1 MKETFKTSHLPL
13 TLTKLEK
20 SVAENNCEE
29 GWIYG
34 SKVVYTACIA
44 LVLHSGYFSVRV
56 PRSNVHR
63 LLHYCVHNTDH
74 YTISSPSPEGDIC
87 RLCCVCV
94 TGDSGDRL
102 SVSSRQ
108 LSVS

>member
-1 MKETFKTSHLPL
+1 MKETFKSSHLPL

-20 SVAENNCEE
+20 SAAENNCEE

-34 SKVVYTACIA
+34 SKVVLCAEQLDMGGSSLALYT
-44 LVLHSGYFSVRV
+44 G
-56 PRSNVHR
+56 SNIV
-63 LLHYCVHNTDH
+63 YCMLDNTNH
-74 YTISSPSPEGDIC
+74 YTLSSPSPEGDIC

-94 TGDSGDRL
+94 TGDSGGRL
-102 SVSSRQ
+102 SVSPRQ